1 MNAENLDQVKAEL
14 LENKDFSEE
23 AIEEIFHSYFMDEA
37 VYHVNHELDTEDL
50 RQFWFET
57 TPEALQKEIGG
68 NFDINN
74 RNTWEE
80 YAILDI
86 IFLDNGN
93 IVVNH
98 FGNY

>member
-14 LENKDFSEE
+14 LENDDFSEE
-23 AIEEIFHSYFMDEA
+23 AIEEIFNFYYMDEA
-37 VYHVNHELDTEDL
+37 VYHVDHELDAEDL

-74 RNTWEE
+74 RDTWEE

-86 IFLDNGN
+86 IFLNNGN
-93 IVVNH
+93 IVVH
-98 FGNY
+98 HYGNY